1 MLTKRTN
8 ILFDEPLWKNLT
20 RMAKREGRSV
30 GELVR
35 SAVVKTYFA
44 DSKRRE
50 DIRQAIEQIKSN
62 RVRGKHIDYEEM
74 INYGRER

>member
-20 RMAKREGRSV
+20 RMAKREGTSV

-35 SAVVKTYFA
+35 SAVLKTYFR
-44 DSKRRE
+44 DLQIKRERK
-50 DIRQAIEQIKSN
+50 QAIEKIESI
-62 RVRGKHIDYEEM
+62 RVRGKHIDYEEL